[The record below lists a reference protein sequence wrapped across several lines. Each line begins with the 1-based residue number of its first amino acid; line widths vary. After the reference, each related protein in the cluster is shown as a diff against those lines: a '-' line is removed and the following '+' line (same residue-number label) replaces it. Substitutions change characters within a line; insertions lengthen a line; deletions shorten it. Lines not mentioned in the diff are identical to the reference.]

1 MNMNQLKKK
10 ISKYSQYVVLI
21 VIALIFIW
29 PMLWL
34 LFASLD
40 KTGPLTIKIPDQVTL
55 DNYREVLSNPMN
67 FRAFLNSFIIS
78 FSQATMVVILAI
90 LASYPL
96 SRFEIRGKSKI
107 MYSILFLNGLPITA
121 IMVPVYMVFF
131 RLHITNSLISTTLF
145 LVATA
150 LPYSIWMMKNF
161 MDDVPK
167 TLEEA
172 AWIDGAGVFQ
182 TILHVIFPVIL
193 PGVFVVFIFTFSGSW
208 GNFFVP
214 FILLS
219 SVEKIPAAVSIYQF
233 FGAHGSVVYGQLAAF
248 SLLYTLPIAAL
259 YYISQRFMSQGFA
272 LGGAIK

>member
-1 MNMNQLKKK
+1 MKK
-10 ISKYSQYVVLI
+10 IMKNYSQHVVLI
-21 VIALIFIW
+21 IIALMFIW

-34 LFASLD
+34 LFASFD
-40 KTGPLTIKIPDQVTL
+40 KTGPLTIKVPDQITL
-55 DNYREVLSNPMN
+55 DNYIEVVTNPMN

-96 SRFEIRGKSKI
+96 SRFSIKGKSKI
-107 MYSILFLNGLPITA
+107 LYSILFLNGLPITA

-131 RLHITNSLISTTLF
+131 RLKITNSIISTTLF

-172 AWIDGAGVFQ
+172 AWIDGAGIIQ
-182 TILHVIFPVIL
+182 TIIHVIFPVIL
-193 PGVFVVFIFTFSGSW
+193 PGVMVVFIFTFSGSW

-219 SVEKIPAAVSIYQF
+219 SVEKIPASVSIYQF
-233 FGAHGSVVYGQLAAF
+233 FGAHGQVVYGQLAAF
-248 SLLYTLPIAAL
+248 SLLYTMPIAIL
-259 YYISQRFMSQGFA
+259 YFLSQKFMSQGFA
-272 LGGAIK
+272 LSGAIK